1 MYCDL
6 GVAKDISGEK
16 LRLRELNKE
25 LRETKQLAEQANQ
38 SKSDFLA
45 MMSHELRISLN
56 AVLGMMQILKSGNFS
71 EEQDGGL
78 NIIAQ
83 AGQNLLALLNDVLD
97 FSKLEVGRLSL

>member
-1 MYCDL
+1 MCIL

-45 MMSHELRISLN
+45 MMSHELRIWR
-56 AVLGMMQILKSGNFS
+56 A
-71 EEQDGGL
+71 
-78 NIIAQ
+78 
-83 AGQNLLALLNDVLD
+83 
-97 FSKLEVGRLSL
+97 